1 MGDELNLATRPFVN
15 TTVPAVAAV
24 VIALGIVIFTVVNIA
39 VLLAATAGGEGYEEQ
54 AGQAAENIEQMEAD
68 MASVDLELARVDLDP
83 LRERIEFANA
93 LIERRTLNWT
103 RLFDR
108 LEAVTPERMRML
120 RISPIAREGGGLVL
134 SLRVEV
140 TGGSEVR
147 GFIEALQQSPHFS
160 SPRPRS
166 QSTSPGGGQ
175 QWELEV
181 AYRNE

>member
-1 MGDELNLATRPFVN
+1 MGDDLNLATRPFVN
-15 TTVPAVAAV
+15 TTVPTVAAV
-24 VIALGIVIFTVVNIA
+24 VIALGIAVFTVVNIA

-54 AGQAAENIEQMEAD
+54 ASLAAENCERMETD
-68 MASVDLELARVDLDP
+68 MASVDRELARVDLDP

-103 RLFDR
+103 QLFDR
-108 LEAVTPERMRML
+108 LEELTPDRMRML
-120 RISPIAREGGGLVL
+120 RISPNVRGAELVL

-147 GFIEALQQSPHFS
+147 GFIEALQWSPHFG
-160 SPRPRS
+160 SPLPRS
-166 QSTSPGGGQ
+166 QSTSPAGGQ

-181 AYRNE
+181 AYHNE

>member
-1 MGDELNLATRPFVN
+1 MGDDLNLASRPFAN
-15 TTVPAVAAV
+15 TAVPAAAAAV
-24 VIALGIVIFTVVNIA
+24 VALAIAVFTVVNIA

-54 AGQAAENIEQMEAD
+54 ARQAAGDCERMEAGV
-68 MASVDLELARVDLDP
+68 ASADRELARVDLEP

-108 LEAVTPERMRML
+108 LEALTPDRVRML
-120 RISPIAREGGGLVL
+120 RVSPNVRGAGLAL
-134 SLRVEV
+134 SLRVEA
-140 TGGSEVR
+140 TTGSEVR
-147 GFIEALQQSPHFS
+147 RFIEALQRSPHFG
-160 SPRPRS
+160 SPLPRS

-181 AYRNE
+181 GYRTE